1 MKNKQTGFT
10 LIEIAIVLVIIGLLL
25 GGVLKG
31 QEMMNNAQIKRT
43 VNDYNGIGA
52 AFYSYLDRYGA
63 LPGDDPNAVARW
75 GGTAP
80 GGGQTP
86 GDGIIEGA
94 WDSTTAS
101 DESRLVWEH
110 LRFAGLVNGAGNTS
124 PVNPFGGLIGI
135 EDAATG
141 GTTAIATGT
150 VVCMDRV
157 EGKDAEILDIQLDD
171 GNGATGD
178 MMNSAAS
185 VYDSTTQNT
194 PYIICRQI

>member
-1 MKNKQTGFT
+1 MKKQQTGFT

-31 QEMMNNAQIKRT
+31 QEMMNNAEIKRT

-52 AFYSYLDRYGA
+52 AIYSYLDRYGA

-80 GGGQTP
+80 AGGTP
-86 GDGIIEGA
+86 GDGVIEGA
-94 WDSTTAS
+94 WNSVTAT

-124 PVNPFGGLIGI
+124 PLNPFGGVIGV
-135 EDAATG
+135 EDAQAG
-141 GTTAIATGT
+141 GTTAIASGT

-157 EGKDAEILDIQLDD
+157 EGKDAEILDIQMDD
-171 GNGATGD
+171 GNGTTGD
-178 MMNSAAS
+178 MMNAAAS
-185 VYDSTTQNT
+185 AYDNTTLNT
-194 PYIICRQI
+194 AFTICRQI